1 MQEVFCIEGEDEE
14 GAELRVGGRGR
25 DFPPPPPHP
34 CGRSPGGVGES
45 AIFND
50 ILLKIPI

>member
-25 DFPPPPPHP
+25 DFPPLPPIHVAAA
-34 CGRSPGGVGES
+34 PGGSER
-45 AIFND
+45 A
-50 ILLKIPI
+50 